1 HGGTLFL
8 DEIGEM
14 PSALQ
19 VRLLRA
25 LQERVVEPVGGA
37 PVASDFRVVAAT
49 HRDLPA
55 AVRDGRFREDLWFRL
70 NVIPLAVP
78 PLRERADD
86 IVLIARYYFERFV
99 ARYGTALALAPE
111 HEDFLRAY
119 VWPGNVRELVNV
131 VERAVVLAEGGVPA
145 FERDAEEERGDG
157 GGEGA
162 TEAVG

>member
-1 HGGTLFL
+1 EGIARFLHEESARRDGPFIAVNCGAIPESLIESELFGHARGAFTGALSDRPGKLLLAHGGTLFL

-49 HRDLPA
+49 HRDLPT

-86 IVLIARYYFERFV
+86 IVL
-99 ARYGTALALAPE
+99 
-111 HEDFLRAY
+111 
-119 VWPGNVRELVNV
+119 
-131 VERAVVLAEGGVPA
+131 
-145 FERDAEEERGDG
+145 
-157 GGEGA
+157 
-162 TEAVG
+162 